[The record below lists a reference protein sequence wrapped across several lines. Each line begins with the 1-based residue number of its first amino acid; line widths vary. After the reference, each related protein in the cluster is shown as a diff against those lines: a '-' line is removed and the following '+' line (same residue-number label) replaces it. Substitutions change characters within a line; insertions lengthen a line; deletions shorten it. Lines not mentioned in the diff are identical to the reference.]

1 MIRAKRLGAV
11 AFAVPVV
18 RWAVGVAFFLGSHAP
33 RSTVFAAE
41 DRLVEEVAGGHVDWR
56 AGLVGAAAGSA
67 GDHRL
72 PSPEVARPGAV
83 RRARARAEE
92 SLRQVLAHLPG
103 TQKLGDEARGRALA
117 AADQQVEYQSDG
129 GAWVTLEVPFGPW
142 LDAGSK
148 SSAASDK
155 AASNPWREPVVI
167 AVPRMRPVAGP
178 LAEDKVRRVVLWRA
192 RYREGSPGAEAHAL
206 PATASEAGT
215 LKLTEKGAEWPADLA
230 QREVLIYVK
239 ALHR

>member
-11 AFAVPVV
+11 ATV
-18 RWAVGVAFFLGSHAP
+18 RWALGAALFFGSARP
-33 RSTVFAAE
+33 RSAVLAAE

-56 AGLVGAAAGSA
+56 AGRVRAGAGSA

-72 PSPEVARPGAV
+72 PSPEAARPGAV

-92 SLRQVLAHLPG
+92 SLRQVLAHLPV
-103 TQKLGDEARGRALA
+103 TQKLADEARGRALA

-142 LDAGSK
+142 IDAASK
-148 SSAASDK
+148 SSPASDK
-155 AASNPWREPVVI
+155 AASNPWREPIVI

-178 LAEDKVRRVVLWRA
+178 VAEDKLRRVVMWRA
-192 RYREGSPGAEAHAL
+192 RYREGYPGPEAHAL
-206 PATASEAGT
+206 AAVLTEAGS
-215 LKLTEKGAEWPADLA
+215 LKLVEKGAEWPADLA

-239 ALHR
+239 AVPR